1 MSMLLE
7 ARDVNKT
14 FTSRTFLGASK
25 KVTVAL
31 DDASIAIR
39 TEPATVISIA
49 GESGSGKTTL
59 SRLLLGLIGPTEGAI
74 YHRGKAL
81 GHMSKSEWLAYRR
94 EVQAIFQDPFDVYNP
109 FYKIDHA
116 LYTPIQCFEPKI
128 SKAQALAM
136 IEKGLSAVGLRPE
149 ETLGRYPHQLSGGQR
164 QRVMVARALL
174 LEPSIIVADEPVSM
188 VDASLRATI
197 LESLLQA
204 HHTMGVSLIYITHDL
219 TTAYQVS
226 QSILM
231 LYQGMMVEVGN
242 VDKVIKDPL
251 HPYTQLLVSSIPLP
265 DPKKRWSSSKSVEA
279 VAQPPSGKNMGCKFA
294 PRCPYVMQM
303 CWQSP
308 PPLYKRD
315 PDRAVACFL
324 HRDAPVLEKEE
335 VMQLYTNAT
344 PNVTPA
350 LSTTGSNGASSG
362 EVRRN
367 GSVE

>member
-1 MSMLLE
+1 MSLLLE

-14 FTSRTFLGASK
+14 FTSRSFAGTSK

-31 DDASIAIR
+31 DDASIAIN
-39 TEPATVISIA
+39 TAPATVISIA

-59 SRLLLGLIGPTEGAI
+59 SRLLLGLITPTKGDI
-74 YHRGKAL
+74 YYRGKPL
-81 GHMSKSEWLAYRR
+81 SQMNRDEWMTYRR
-94 EVQAIFQDPFDVYNP
+94 EVQAIFQDPSEVCNP

-116 LYTPIQCFEPKI
+116 LNMPINSFEPKT
-128 SKAQALAM
+128 SKGQARAM
-136 IEKGLSAVGLRPE
+136 IERSLSTVGLRPE

-174 LEPSIIVADEPVSM
+174 LKPSIIVADEPVSM

-197 LESLLQA
+197 LESLLKA
-204 HHTMGVSLIYITHDL
+204 HHELGVSLIYITHDL

-231 LYQGMMVEVGN
+231 LYQGTMVEVGN
-242 VDKVIKDPL
+242 VDRVIKDPR

-265 DPKKRWSSSKSVEA
+265 DPRRRWSSVKGGETV
-279 VAQPPSGKNMGCKFA
+279 VQPPTGKNMGCRFA
-294 PRCPYVMQM
+294 PRCPYVMPM

-324 HRDAPVLEKEE
+324 HRDAPVLAKEE
-335 VMQLYTNAT
+335 VMQLYTNVA
-344 PNVTPA
+344 PA
-350 LSTTGSNGASSG
+350 MSANTNSNGASSG
-362 EVRRN
+362 DARRN
-367 GSVE
+367 GLTE

>member
-1 MSMLLE
+1 MSLLLE

-14 FTSRTFLGASK
+14 FAGRSFAGTGK

-31 DDASIAIR
+31 DDASIAIK
-39 TEPATVISIA
+39 TEPATVIAIA

-59 SRLLLGLIGPTEGAI
+59 SRLLLGLITPTQGDI
-74 YHRGKAL
+74 FYRGKSL
-81 GHMSKSEWLAYRR
+81 SQMDRDEWITYRR
-94 EVQAIFQDPFDVYNP
+94 EVQAIFQDPFEVYNP

-116 LYTPIQCFEPKI
+116 LHMPIDSFEPKI
-128 SKAQALAM
+128 SKAQARAM
-136 IEKGLSAVGLRPE
+136 IEEGLSTVGLRPE

-174 LEPSIIVADEPVSM
+174 LKPSIIVADEPVSM

-197 LESLLQA
+197 LESLLKA
-204 HHTMGVSLIYITHDL
+204 HRELGVSLIYITHDL

-231 LYQGMMVEVGN
+231 LYQGTMVEVGN
-242 VDKVIKDPL
+242 VDKVIKDPR

-265 DPKKRWSSSKSVEA
+265 DPKRRWSNTKNGETTA
-279 VAQPPSGKNMGCKFA
+279 KPPTAKNMGCKFA
-294 PRCPYVMQM
+294 PRCPYVMPL

-324 HRDAPVLEKEE
+324 HRDAPVLTKEE
-335 VMQLYTNAT
+335 ATQLYTTAT
-344 PNVTPA
+344 
-350 LSTTGSNGASSG
+350 STIPMLTSGSNNGTGGGDA
-362 EVRRN
+362 RRH
-367 GSVE
+367 GLAG